1 MDPTR
6 AGSLKESM
14 IWVPITRDGFPI
26 PNDIGTIVRRM
37 IPAHHDWR
45 REPGP
50 TRLRENTFPI
60 PFGLK

>member
-1 MDPTR
+1 
-6 AGSLKESM
+6 M

-50 TRLRENTFPI
+50 TILRENTFPI